1 MILAWLSLENYRNL
15 SNQKLIFSRQANI
28 ISGKN
33 GQGKTNLLEAIFLLA
48 STRSFRTPQ
57 IRDVIQWG
65 TMGFRL
71 EGEVERHEKAVYLDV
86 QQVESTKK
94 LRINQKPRD
103 IFDYIGHLNA
113 QVFSSN
119 QLERFRSEAEQR
131 RKFVDRGLYLLQPL
145 HLRRMADYTRIVKQ
159 KNSLLRDP
167 SSIYNKQ
174 FGSLLGVWDQ
184 KIAELGARIIA
195 SRSGYVEKVR
205 QNLSSQAE
213 SFGPES
219 VNIQYH
225 PCNEISSASDVNGVQ
240 SQLITKI
247 NAHREKEIR
256 LKRSLVGPHR
266 DEVSIFINGEEM
278 QRFSSA
284 GQQRGALLAC
294 HLAQMDLHHS
304 LHGEYPIFL
313 IDDVDSEL
321 DDERMNRVV
330 ELLRRK
336 TQIFMTT
343 SRPDRICL
351 GEHSHSA
358 KWFHL
363 EAGAVTEVGN
373 STIPNHRRG

>member
-1 MILAWLSLENYRNL
+1 MILARLSLENYRNL

-28 ISGKN
+28 ISGNN
-33 GQGKTNLLEAIFLLA
+33 GEGKTNLLEAIFLLA
-48 STRSFRTPQ
+48 STRSFRTLQ
-57 IRDVIQWG
+57 IRDVIRWG
-65 TMGFRL
+65 TKGFRL
-71 EGEVERHEKAVYLDV
+71 EGEVEKQQGAYCLDI
-86 QQVESTKK
+86 QQLESTKK

-103 IFDYIGHLNA
+103 IFDYVGHLNA
-113 QVFSSN
+113 HVFSSN

-131 RKFVDRGLYLLQPL
+131 RKFVDRGLYLLQPA
-145 HLRRMADYTRIVKQ
+145 HLRRMAEYTRVLKQ

-167 SSIYNKQ
+167 SSIYNNE

-195 SRSGYVEKVR
+195 SRSEYVEKVR
-205 QNLSSQAE
+205 HNLSSQAG
-213 SFGPES
+213 SLGPES

-225 PCNEISSASDVNGVQ
+225 PCNEISSASDTYGVQ
-240 SQLITKI
+240 SQLIKKI

-266 DEVSIFINGEEM
+266 DGVSIFINGEEM

-351 GEHSHSA
+351 GEYSHSA

-363 EAGAVTEVGN
+363 EAGVVTEVDN
-373 STIPNHRRG
+373 SRIFNHRRG

>member
-15 SNQKLIFSRQANI
+15 TYQKLTFSRQINI

-48 STRSFRTPQ
+48 STRSFRTPLT
-57 IRDVIQWG
+57 RDVIQWG
-65 TMGFRL
+65 AAGFRL
-71 EGEVERHEKAVYLDV
+71 EGEVETNQQAYYLDV
-86 QQVESTKK
+86 QQLESTKK

-103 IFDYIGHLNA
+103 IFDYIGHLNV

-131 RKFVDRGLYLLQPL
+131 RKFLDRGIYLLQPL
-145 HLRRMADYTRIVKQ
+145 HLRRMADYTRVVKQ

-167 SSIYNKQ
+167 SSLYNKQ
-174 FGSLLGVWDQ
+174 FGNLIEVWDQ
-184 KIAELGARIIA
+184 KIAELGARIIK
-195 SRSGYVEKVR
+195 SRSEYVEKVR
-205 QNLSSQAE
+205 QNLSSQAG
-213 SFGPES
+213 SFIPES
-219 VNIQYH
+219 INIHYH
-225 PCNEISSASDVNGVQ
+225 PCNEISSTNDLQGIQ
-240 SQLITKI
+240 LQLITKI

-266 DEVSIFINGEEM
+266 DEISIFINGEEM

-284 GQQRGALLAC
+284 GQQRSALLAC
-294 HLAQMDLHHS
+294 HLAQMDLHYN
-304 LHGEYPIFL
+304 LHGEYPVFL

-343 SRPDRICL
+343 SRPERICL
-351 GEHSHSA
+351 GEHCLSA

-363 EAGAVTEVGN
+363 EAGTVTEAGI
-373 STIPNHRRG
+373 SRILQH